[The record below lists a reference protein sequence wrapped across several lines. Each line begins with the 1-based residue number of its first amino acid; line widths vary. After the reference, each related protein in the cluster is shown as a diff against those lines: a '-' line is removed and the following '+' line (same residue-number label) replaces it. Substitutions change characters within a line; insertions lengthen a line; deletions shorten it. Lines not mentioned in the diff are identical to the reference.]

1 MQPNIA
7 AVYNLNTNT
16 YVYLPMTDSP
26 FCGAH
31 LQLIDD
37 RILVVGGDN
46 IGLTPTFTDGRQVP
60 DLHRG
65 TAMSACKERS
75 LQVFCSSNAHCPAHC
90 SPL

>member
-1 MQPNIA
+1 MLRQLQLMQHSPAEVYLGATDSVCVLQPNIA

-46 IGLTPTFTDGRQVP
+46 IGLTPTFTDGR
-60 DLHRG
+60 
-65 TAMSACKERS
+65 
-75 LQVFCSSNAHCPAHC
+75 
-90 SPL
+90 